1 MALRVKLEITFPWL
15 IETMLLLSTKNTE
28 ILLCYKKR
36 RKADK
41 RFFIQ
46 LKKHFIWEHV
56 GGTERVEACHRCAD
70 TNASHAQVQD
80 DPFKAQYERE
90 GLSLFRVQKRKD

>member
-1 MALRVKLEITFPWL
+1 
-15 IETMLLLSTKNTE
+15 MLLLSTKNTE

-46 LKKHFIWEHV
+46 LKKHFTWVPVSENNRAYY
-56 GGTERVEACHRCAD
+56 GKCAY
-70 TNASHAQVQD
+70 AALLVVQVQD
-80 DPFKAQYERE
+80 DPFKGQYERE